1 MDGRRLEAEA
11 EDRHPITM
19 DESGRAGG
27 APGASARVISGCG
40 FLSHYLPSGDVGWPW
55 MRRGG
60 GVPAEALPF
69 YCVSRSKKI
78 SDFSCKFPSSREG
91 IWAREER
98 IDPPSRF
105 AHGAQST
112 ARHRVILR
120 FAADITAR
128 AFVGDRFLVRRGSR
142 RIAEEPIGRMGDVR
156 REQQLGEKSPPEVL
170 LLNT

>member
-60 GVPAEALPF
+60 GGP
-69 YCVSRSKKI
+69 CR
-78 SDFSCKFPSSREG
+78 G
-91 IWAREER
+91 
-98 IDPPSRF
+98 F
-105 AHGAQST
+105 A
-112 ARHRVILR
+112 
-120 FAADITAR
+120 
-128 AFVGDRFLVRRGSR
+128 
-142 RIAEEPIGRMGDVR
+142 
-156 REQQLGEKSPPEVL
+156 VL
-170 LLNT
+170 LFLGVKKYLISVANFPHHERVSGRERSASIPLHVLHTAPNRRPDIA

>member
-1 MDGRRLEAEA
+1 M
-11 EDRHPITM
+11 
-19 DESGRAGG
+19 RAGG
-27 APGASARVISGCG
+27 PAAPPGLRRGFYPGADSCHTIYLQVTLVGRGCG
-40 FLSHYLPSGDVGWPW
+40 G
-55 MRRGG
+55 GG